1 MADDL
6 ERFIHRQ
13 EEEARLNWTIQ
24 VMDNKMVILVVP
36 EVE

>member
-24 VMDNKMVILVVP
+24 VMDNKMVIVVAP
-36 EVE
+36 QIQ